1 MSLADHGSP
10 LAYDIA
16 FWMQAL
22 DNPDYPVAQ
31 LGNLTTELSDKL
43 RALAIITLLVK
54 AETDFFL
61 HNLIRSGRAR
71 EIYLVRARQAG
82 LTEDYHYVLGRPLP
96 LLDVVAAGDLER
108 ARRIG
113 AASPTPFRQGREYE
127 DDHWY
132 AAVLLALLAEPA
144 DPAATARALGEWER
158 SLEGLDLSRLH
169 VVRAIADGKE
179 DDFAPAFEAL
189 LDCRDAEIREE
200 KERHKIE
207 NATTLASRD
216 VFVEGLALL
225 RLAERAGI
233 PTAPEYRYCPG
244 LARLPMQL
252 PFPGE

>member
-1 MSLADHGSP
+1 M
-10 LAYDIA
+10 AYDIA
-16 FWMQAL
+16 FWMLAL

-31 LGNLTTELSDKL
+31 LGNLSVELSDKL

-54 AETDFFL
+54 GESDFFF

-71 EIYLVRARQAG
+71 EIYLLRARAAG
-82 LTEDYHYVLGRPLP
+82 LVEDYHYVLGRPLP
-96 LLDVVAAGDLER
+96 LLDLIAAGDLER

-113 AASPTPFRQGREYE
+113 AASPAHFRQGREYE

-132 AAVLLALLAEPA
+132 AAVLLALLAEPSV
-144 DPAATARALGEWER
+144 PAAVDQALDAWER
-158 SLEGLDLSRLH
+158 SLDGLDLSRLH
-169 VVRAIADGKE
+169 VVRAIAAGSHE
-179 DDFAPAFEAL
+179 DFAPSFEAL
-189 LDCRDAEIREE
+189 LDRRDAEIREE
-200 KERHKIE
+200 KQRNKIE

-233 PTAPEYRYCPG
+233 PTSPEYRYCPG
-244 LARLPMQL
+244 LARLPMQQ